1 MMCIGGDKKVC
12 LGSMLKLKL
21 ECLTAGELESDG
33 DVADALRRFQDIT
46 GRGCRKDAQIG
57 GFITGNAACHEGC

>member
-1 MMCIGGDKKVC
+1 MILLAEIKVH

-57 GFITGNAACHEGC
+57 GFYGERSLP